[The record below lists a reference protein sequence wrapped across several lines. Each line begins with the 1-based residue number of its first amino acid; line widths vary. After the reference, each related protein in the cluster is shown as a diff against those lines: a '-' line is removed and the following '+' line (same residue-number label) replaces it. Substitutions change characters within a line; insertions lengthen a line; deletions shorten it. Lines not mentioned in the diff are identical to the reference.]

1 MPVLDSRMRSLG
13 LSENQVSVVM
23 AVRRKGKNLTHA
35 LQHRTRKNTMLEQLQ
50 ERVNNMRKI
59 AAEKRE
65 TLRQTRMELE
75 EETNFSGRYSRFT
88 SVSDLDEQRQ
98 NFP

>member
-1 MPVLDSRMRSLG
+1 MQIALEPDFVVTEAMPVLDSRMRSLG

-50 ERVNNMRKI
+50 VKGSE
-59 AAEKRE
+59 
-65 TLRQTRMELE
+65 
-75 EETNFSGRYSRFT
+75 
-88 SVSDLDEQRQ
+88 
-98 NFP
+98 